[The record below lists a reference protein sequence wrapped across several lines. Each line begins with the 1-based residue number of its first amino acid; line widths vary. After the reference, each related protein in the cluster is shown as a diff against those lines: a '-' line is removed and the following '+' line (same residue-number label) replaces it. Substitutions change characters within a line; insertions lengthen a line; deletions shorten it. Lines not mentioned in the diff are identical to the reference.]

1 MAGRPKL
8 GVMNSETVATV
19 LCGLAILVGVAGTII
34 PVLPGSVLIG
44 LSLLAWAIW
53 GGAGTA
59 GWVVFGVGLAFV
71 LAGIAASAVLT
82 GRKLKQHSIPNRSV
96 VIGLVA
102 GVAGMFII
110 PVVGL
115 FVGFAAGLLL
125 SEFLRTR
132 DFGTATASSWAALKA
147 TGLGVLVEFGLACLA
162 ASTWV
167 IGLWVSLAT

>member
-1 MAGRPKL
+1 
-8 GVMNSETVATV
+8 MNSETVVTI

-34 PVLPGSVLIG
+34 PVLPGSFLIG

-53 GGAGTA
+53 GGAGAA
-59 GWVVFGVGLAFV
+59 GWVVFAVGMVFV
-71 LAGIAASAVLT
+71 LAGMAASAVLT

-96 VIGLVA
+96 VIGLMA
-102 GVAGMFII
+102 GVAGMFVI

-132 DFGTATASSWAALKA
+132 NIGTAASTSWAALKA
-147 TGLGVLVEFGLACLA
+147 TGLGMLAEFGLACLA

-167 IGLWVSLAT
+167 IGLWVAAAT

>member
-1 MAGRPKL
+1 
-8 GVMNSETVATV
+8 MNSETLVTI

-34 PVLPGSVLIG
+34 PVLPGSILIG

-59 GWVVFGVGLAFV
+59 GWVVFGVGMAFV

-82 GRKLKQHSIPNRSV
+82 GRKLKQHSIPSRSV

-102 GVAGMFII
+102 GVAGMFVI

-132 DFGTATASSWAALKA
+132 NFGAAAASSWAALKA
-147 TGLGVLVEFGLACLA
+147 TGLGILVEFGLACLA

>member
-1 MAGRPKL
+1 
-8 GVMNSETVATV
+8 MNSESVVTV

-34 PVLPGSVLIG
+34 PVLPGSILIG

-59 GWVVFGVGLAFV
+59 GWVVFGIGMVFV
-71 LAGIAASAVLT
+71 LAGIAAGAVLT
-82 GRKLKQHSIPNRSV
+82 GRKLKQHSIPSRSV

-132 DFGTATASSWAALKA
+132 NLGTATTSSWAALKA
-147 TGLGVLVEFGLACLA
+147 TGLGMLAEFGLACLA

>member
-1 MAGRPKL
+1 
-8 GVMNSETVATV
+8 MNSESVVTI

-53 GGAGTA
+53 GGAGTT
-59 GWVVFGVGLAFV
+59 GWVVFGVGIVFV
-71 LAGIAASAVLT
+71 LAGMVASAVLT
-82 GRKLKQHSIPNRSV
+82 GRKLREHRIPSRSV
-96 VIGLVA
+96 VIGLAA
-102 GVAGMFII
+102 GLVGMFVI

-125 SEFLRTR
+125 SELLRTR
-132 DFGTATASSWAALKA
+132 NFGTATASSWAALKA
-147 TGLGVLVEFGLACLA
+147 TGLGMFVEFGLACLA

-167 IGLWVSLAT
+167 VGLWLSAATS